1 MVGDPVLLDVGGPGG
16 HVLHH
21 LQAIFTLVVISS
33 LQYSVLSRRSL
44 IVTDF
49 TIFRYG
55 SSCNSLYFDLATLF
69 FKYFLLTSPNQ
80 DGRPGKR
87 YERKEER
94 MEPKRR

>member
-1 MVGDPVLLDVGGPGG
+1 MELSLYPYLSLVLSIEVWVSHLLPGDVVGDPVLLDVGGPGG

-55 SSCNSLYFDLATLF
+55 SSCNSLYFDLAPLI
-69 FKYFLLTSPNQ
+69 
-80 DGRPGKR
+80 
-87 YERKEER
+87 
-94 MEPKRR
+94 